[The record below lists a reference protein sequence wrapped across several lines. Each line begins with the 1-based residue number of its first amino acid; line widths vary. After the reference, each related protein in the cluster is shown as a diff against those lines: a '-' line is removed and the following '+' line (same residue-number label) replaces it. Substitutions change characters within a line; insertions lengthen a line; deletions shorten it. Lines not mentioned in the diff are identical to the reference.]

1 MDRGKYLDREL
12 YGYGRSEVYP
22 FHMPGHK
29 RQAVTEYLSNPYL
42 EDITEITDFDNLH
55 HAEGIL
61 KEAQEYAGKIFRTYK
76 SYFLING
83 STAGIL
89 AAVSAC
95 TQQGGRILMARNC
108 HKAAY
113 HAVYLRDLKPVYLYP
128 SWNETLGLN
137 GGIDPKDVEDELRIH
152 KDIQAVLV
160 TSPTYDGV
168 VSDIKKIAGSVHKYG
183 IPLIVDEAHGAHFGF
198 HDYFPENANRL
209 GADIVIHSVHKTLP
223 SLTQTALL
231 HMNGS
236 IVDRKRVER
245 YLHILQSSSP
255 SYVLMAGIDAC
266 IHMLE
271 TRKDEV
277 FGNYAENLDSLR
289 EKLRKM
295 THLKLCESTSYDRS
309 KIVISTEGTDWA
321 SRELSEK
328 LFHTFHL
335 QMEMTAGNYILAM
348 TSVADTKEG
357 FDRLEKALLEIDKQV
372 KTCQDSKKIRT
383 EIPKAEQARIP
394 CWRDEVSEEEKEKVR
409 FEECAGR
416 ISLDFAYLYPPGCPI
431 VVPGERISA
440 RAAEL
445 LCQYRDM
452 GFTIEG
458 TEEENRIG
466 VWING

>member
-1 MDRGKYLDREL
+1 M
-12 YGYGRSEVYP
+12 
-22 FHMPGHK
+22 
-29 RQAVTEYLSNPYL
+29 
-42 EDITEITDFDNLH
+42 
-55 HAEGIL
+55 
-61 KEAQEYAGKIFRTYK
+61 
-76 SYFLING
+76 
-83 STAGIL
+83 
-89 AAVSAC
+89 
-95 TQQGGRILMARNC
+95 
-108 HKAAY
+108 
-113 HAVYLRDLKPVYLYP
+113 
-128 SWNETLGLN
+128 
-137 GGIDPKDVEDELRIH
+137 
-152 KDIQAVLV
+152 
-160 TSPTYDGV
+160 
-168 VSDIKKIAGSVHKYG
+168 
-183 IPLIVDEAHGAHFGF
+183 
-198 HDYFPENANRL
+198 
-209 GADIVIHSVHKTLP
+209 
-223 SLTQTALL
+223 
-231 HMNGS
+231 
-236 IVDRKRVER
+236 
-245 YLHILQSSSP
+245 
-255 SYVLMAGIDAC
+255 
-266 IHMLE
+266 
-271 TRKDEV
+271 
-277 FGNYAENLDSLR
+277 
-289 EKLRKM
+289 
-295 THLKLCESTSYDRS
+295 KLCESTSYDRS
-309 KIVISTEGTDWA
+309 KIVISTEGTDWS

-394 CWRDEVSEEEKEKVR
+394 CWRDEVSEEEKEKTG